1 MNYPMLNSPTKDD
14 AVGNA
19 FYASVQRRMNW
30 SDDFRDDSGESV
42 SHTPPTSDPTQL
54 TLLLAVHSISITLL
68 RGALPQAGIGNVMP
82 PSLAAGLAAENITA
96 QKASK
101 STRDH
106 ENQSSRC
113 SGTED
118 QGNRGRSKKAADRL
132 STIWFGVR
140 PQRSTGDTPRYR

>member
-54 TLLLAVHSISITLL
+54 TLLLAVHRIFID
-68 RGALPQAGIGNVMP
+68 
-82 PSLAAGLAAENITA
+82 LAARGLASGGHWQRDAA
-96 QKASK
+96 Q
-101 STRDH
+101 
-106 ENQSSRC
+106 SRRWV
-113 SGTED
+113 GGREYHRTESF
-118 QGNRGRSKKAADRL
+118 Q
-132 STIWFGVR
+132 IH
-140 PQRSTGDTPRYR
+140 